1 MYIPSSQFRNRE
13 KVDIIMTKHYDYLA
27 IGGGSGGIASINRA
41 ASYGKKCAIVEAK
54 YLGGTCVNVGCVPKK
69 VMWHA
74 AQIAEAINLYG
85 ADYGFDTT
93 VNHFSWQKLIESRT
107 AYIDRIHQ
115 SYDRVLG
122 NNKVDV
128 IHGFARF
135 VDAHTVEVNGEKI
148 TADHILIATGGRPS
162 IPSIPGAEYGI
173 TSDGFFALD
182 AMPKRVAVVGAGYIA
197 VEIAGV
203 MNGLGVDAH
212 LFVRKHAPLRTFD
225 PMIVETLLEVMA
237 AEGPT
242 LHTHAV
248 PKSISKN
255 ADGSLTLTLEDGTEH
270 VTDCLIWAIG
280 REPATD
286 KINLDAAGV
295 KTNDKGYIPVDK
307 FQNTN
312 VPGIYA
318 VGDNTGAVELT
329 PVAVA
334 AGRRLSERLFN
345 NKPNEHLDYSNIPT
359 VVFSHPPIGTIG
371 LTEGQ
376 AREQYGD
383 DQVKVYK
390 SSFTAM
396 YTAVTSHRQPCRM
409 KLVCAGKDEKI
420 VGIHGIGFGMDEILQ
435 GFAVAV
441 KMGATKQDFDNTVA
455 IHPTAAEEFV
465 TMR

>member
-1 MYIPSSQFRNRE
+1 
-13 KVDIIMTKHYDYLA
+13 MTKHYDYLA

-41 ASYGKKCAIVEAK
+41 ASYGKKCALIEAK

-74 AQIAEAINLYG
+74 AQIAEAIHLYG
-85 ADYGFDTT
+85 PDYGFDTT
-93 VNHFSWQKLIESRT
+93 VNRFDWQTLIKSRS

-122 NNKVDV
+122 NNHVDV
-128 IHGFARF
+128 IQGFARF
-135 VDAHTVEVNGEKI
+135 VDAHTVEVNGETI

-162 IPSIPGAEYGI
+162 IPNVPGAEYGI

-203 MNGLGVDAH
+203 LNGLGADTH

-225 PMIVETLLEVMA
+225 PMIVDTLLEVMA
-237 AEGPT
+237 AEGPQ
-242 LHTHAV
+242 LHTHAIPQEV
-248 PKSISKN
+248 VKN
-255 ADGSLTLTLEDGTEH
+255 ADGSLTLKLENGEEH
-270 VTDCLIWAIG
+270 HTDCLIWAIG
-280 REPATD
+280 RVPATD
-286 KINLDAAGV
+286 SINLSAAGV
-295 KTNDKGYIPVDK
+295 EVNERGYIPVDK

-312 VPGIYA
+312 VAGVYA

-345 NKPNEHLDYSNIPT
+345 NKPDEHLDYSNIPT

-371 LTEGQ
+371 LTEEE
-376 AREQYGD
+376 ARKQYGD
-383 DQVKVYK
+383 DQVKTYK

-409 KLVCAGKDEKI
+409 KLVCAGAEEKI

-441 KMGATKQDFDNTVA
+441 KMGATKKDFDNTVA